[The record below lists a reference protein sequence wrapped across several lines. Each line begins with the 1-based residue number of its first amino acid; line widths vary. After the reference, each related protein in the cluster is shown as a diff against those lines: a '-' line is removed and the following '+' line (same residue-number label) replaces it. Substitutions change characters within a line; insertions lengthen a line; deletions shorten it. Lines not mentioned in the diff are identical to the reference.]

1 MEQRT
6 QTQSRGERE
15 RVCGEKTRLINNVS
29 VRERN
34 QESSKPFF
42 LRPLLSVCLRL
53 IFFFYFFFYFYNI
66 YFLATVRAWYNM
78 TLLYEQNTMTHPNP
92 HPNSLLLYASLT
104 ILLEYCLKFAFSISL
119 LLPRLWLG

>member
-6 QTQSRGERE
+6 QTQSCGERE
-15 RVCGEKTRLINNVS
+15 SVCGEKTRLINNVS

-53 IFFFYFFFYFYNI
+53 IFFFYFFYLFII
-66 YFLATVRAWYNM
+66 YIFWLPFVRD
-78 TLLYEQNTMTHPNP
+78 
-92 HPNSLLLYASLT
+92 
-104 ILLEYCLKFAFSISL
+104 II
-119 LLPRLWLG
+119 